1 MSNMSPSVVMALVGL
16 LAVAISLHPYV
27 TYPGSLMI
35 WKALSRKPLRAIPPL
50 TAQSISILCC
60 CHNEESVIVEKARN
74 CLDMAAA
81 YEGNTEILFYL
92 DGCTDKTEL
101 LLTPFGDQVKVFAN
115 PQQAGKSV
123 GMASLASL
131 ATGQLLVFTDTN
143 TFMDQNAL
151 TALSPYF
158 TDAEI
163 GCVCAHLEITNSNQG
178 PIAWISSVY
187 WRFEEYLKRL
197 ESETGTSLM
206 ADGGFFAIRRQL
218 HSKTPPDIIDDMW
231 TSMNVVLAGYRVVT
245 SRAVRAREVTTP
257 ERNDEFRRK
266 MRIACRAFNCY
277 RLLSPRLHR
286 STPEIVY
293 KFYSHKLARWLSLP
307 IFSFGLLCILLGF
320 SISGH
325 WLVLAAICAALLCLF
340 PLAHIRRRPFST
352 VSDAVLLSLAVSLG
366 IFESLRGRRYK
377 IWTPAASGR

>member
-1 MSNMSPSVVMALVGL
+1 MSNMSPSIVMVLVGL
-16 LAVAISLHPYV
+16 LALAISLHPYV
-27 TYPGSLMI
+27 TYPLSLVLFR
-35 WKALSRKPLRAIPPL
+35 ALSRRPRPAPPAL
-50 TAQSISILCC
+50 TAPSISILCC
-60 CHNEESVIVEKARN
+60 CHNEESVIVQKAKN
-74 CLDMAAA
+74 CLEMAAA
-81 YEGNTEILFYL
+81 YGGDTEILFYL
-92 DGCTDKTEL
+92 DGCTDKTEAL
-101 LLTPFGDQVKVFAN
+101 LAAFGDKVKVVAN
-115 PQQAGKSV
+115 SKQAGKSV
-123 GMASLASL
+123 GMASLAAS

-143 TFMDQNAL
+143 TFMDQDAL

-158 TDAEI
+158 SDPKI

-178 PIAWISSVY
+178 PIAWISAVY

-257 ERNDEFRRK
+257 ERGDEFRRK
-266 MRIACRAFNCY
+266 IRIACRAFNCY
-277 RLLSPRLHR
+277 RLLAPRLHR

-293 KFYSHKLARWLSLP
+293 KFYSHKLTRWLSLP
-307 IFSFGLLCILLGF
+307 IFSFGLFFILVGF
-320 SISGH
+320 SIAGH
-325 WLVLAAICAALLCLF
+325 WLLLGAMCASLGCLI
-340 PLAHIRRRPFST
+340 PLAQIRRRPFST
-352 VSDAVLLSLAVSLG
+352 LSDAVLLSFAVSLG